1 MVSAF
6 HFAACLPLDLVIRL
20 SIATSLCNFLSPLKL
35 AVAAGLLSKKFIFSV
50 TLTEHSYT
58 SRSRRQYLI
67 KSILDR
73 PDRHTSSLN
82 IVTSAAAA
90 QIVPVPVTSSIQPA
104 SSLGTPEYA
113 A

>member
-58 SRSRRQYLI
+58 SSGCTDCSSSSNQFHTTSKFTWYSRVR
-67 KSILDR
+67 
-73 PDRHTSSLN
+73 SLN
-82 IVTSAAAA
+82 H
-90 QIVPVPVTSSIQPA
+90 
-104 SSLGTPEYA
+104 SLYPLTVELNRHLLQQLSQMIHL
-113 A
+113 